1 MTIHLKNS
9 GRRFN
14 KEWIFKNVSLSI
26 SPNEKMAVLGA
37 NGSGKS
43 TFLQMISGFL
53 IPSEGAVEFEKN
65 GSTIESDS
73 IYSEISLASPAL
85 ELFEDLTLEE
95 TIRYHFRL
103 KKLIAGMEL
112 KQLPQQWQLEGSEK
126 KLIRHFSSGM
136 KQRVKLGLAFYS
148 DTPVLLLDEPTTNL
162 DAIGIDWYK
171 KMISRISNDKIV
183 LVASNKIADEY
194 FFCERTIRMED
205 YK

>member
-1 MTIHLKNS
+1 MKIHLKNS

-26 SPNEKMAVLGA
+26 SPNEKIAVLGA

-53 IPSEGAVEFEKN
+53 IPSEGSVEFEEN
-65 GSTIESDS
+65 GATIESDS
-73 IYSEISLASPAL
+73 IYTKISLASPSL

-95 TIRYHFRL
+95 TIRYHFQL
-103 KKLIAGMEL
+103 KNMISGVEMT
-112 KQLPQQWQLEGSEK
+112 QLPQQWQLDGSEK

-162 DAIGIDWYK
+162 DAVGIEWYK
-171 KMISRISNDKIV
+171 KMVSRSDNRIV
-183 LVASNKIADEY
+183 LVASNKITDEY
-194 FFCERTIRMED
+194 FFCERIIKMED